1 MSLIVLNPAGGL
13 ANRMRCIASGI
24 SLAKETEADF
34 RVVWAVNDELAAR
47 FEDVF
52 VVPEELKG
60 RIAYPSAAAYALK
73 YSIPRRKNLYV
84 SALTLKRFSRSYFD
98 SLSPLKEMMRE
109 SDNPLRPVLDSGIR
123 SVYIQAGTI
132 FHPFE
137 DGFYRS
143 LFRLNDEMQTRVDAA
158 KQMLGPDYIGLHIR
172 RTDNLMSIS
181 HSPDHLFEAE
191 IEKNLEQDPSIK
203 FYLATDSEATKQK
216 FCKQF
221 GPDKIICNPRPAS
234 RASLAGIKD
243 AAVEMFLLA
252 GASRIFGS
260 FYSSYSEAAS
270 ILGAT
275 PLRQLTTP

>member
-73 YSIPRRKNLYV
+73 YSIPRRRNLYV

-109 SDNPLRPVLDSGIR
+109 SDNPLRPVLDSGFR

-158 KQMLGPDYIGLHIR
+158 KQMLG
-172 RTDNLMSIS
+172 T
-181 HSPDHLFEAE
+181 SP
-191 IEKNLEQDPSIK
+191 
-203 FYLATDSEATKQK
+203 T
-216 FCKQF
+216 
-221 GPDKIICNPRPAS
+221 
-234 RASLAGIKD
+234 
-243 AAVEMFLLA
+243 
-252 GASRIFGS
+252 
-260 FYSSYSEAAS
+260 
-270 ILGAT
+270 
-275 PLRQLTTP
+275 